1 MKTSEQIQAI
11 LEELEE
17 VKVVVRKKISNI
29 INLQAD
35 NTKTSKDNELYANA
49 FEILAKT
56 EKRLNQEIE
65 KLTIN
70 MTYTRKFAE

>member
-1 MKTSEQIQAI
+1 MQVI
-11 LEELEE
+11 
-17 VKVVVRKKISNI
+17 
-29 INLQAD
+29 
-35 NTKTSKDNELYANA
+35 TSKDNELYTNA
-49 FEILAKT
+49 FEILEKT